1 MEKLSVVIISFNEEN
16 NIGRCI
22 DSVKDVADEVI
33 VLDSYSTDR
42 TVAVSESRGAIVRHQ
57 AFLGYIEQ
65 NNLAVSMAS
74 NEYILNL
81 DADEALHPVLA
92 DSIRKAKENFTSKA
106 YKMNRCT
113 NYCGKYIRH
122 GSWYP
127 DTKLRLY
134 DRKIAEWGGLNP
146 HNRLVLRE
154 EVEVAHLKGDILHY
168 SYNSISEHVAQNNR
182 FSTISAESL
191 YSRGKKPSLFKIL
204 VNPIWAFVLSYLLR
218 AGFLDGI
225 YGFVIAIQIAHLT
238 FLKYAKLYQLHKSSK

>member
-42 TVAVSESRGAIVRHQ
+42 TVAVAESRGAIVRHQ
-57 AFLGYIEQ
+57 AFLGYIDQ

-81 DADEALHPVLA
+81 DADEAPHPVLA

-113 NYCGKYIRH
+113 N
-122 GSWYP
+122 
-127 DTKLRLY
+127 
-134 DRKIAEWGGLNP
+134 
-146 HNRLVLRE
+146 
-154 EVEVAHLKGDILHY
+154 
-168 SYNSISEHVAQNNR
+168 
-182 FSTISAESL
+182 
-191 YSRGKKPSLFKIL
+191 
-204 VNPIWAFVLSYLLR
+204 
-218 AGFLDGI
+218 
-225 YGFVIAIQIAHLT
+225 
-238 FLKYAKLYQLHKSSK
+238 